1 MVEATEQTMHLENV
15 LVPTAVAKAGMTVRD
30 VFRECV
36 EAGVRAI
43 PFCDGDN
50 HVVGLCSLKHV
61 TKQALVPDYIVESA
75 NLLGDQYRV
84 LEEVHARVREILDQP
99 IEPFVIES
107 FVAVGSNAP
116 LMKAVALMEKNRIDY
131 ALVIDDQQY
140 RGVVSILSIARRM
153 LEVLIVPKHLDPDLL
168 QDPPKALAAAR
179 LEIGHL
185 GERVR
190 NMLTRIIPSL
200 LGGDCKVLKDLARME
215 RETDILHR
223 HIIAYLT
230 NTSTGKVTPTQI
242 KEIVDLMEVAND
254 LEHIADVIEV
264 DMADLANLFIRHRIV
279 PGEQASKEIHELAK
293 LIMEAF
299 DLGCSA
305 VIERRPQA
313 AREVMR
319 MANEIYHRANTT
331 ARLGAQRLVLED
343 PNRIYAYS
351 REIESI
357 HNLMH
362 VFAYTKRFAGTTL
375 PESSM
380 QSESE

>member
-179 LEIGHL
+179 
-185 GERVR
+185 
-190 NMLTRIIPSL
+190 